1 MSARGS
7 IVLIVLC
14 VATIV
19 GIFWALFKV
28 RPRIPL

>member
-1 MSARGS
+1 MSDTGA

-19 GIFWALFKV
+19 GVFWVLYRT
-28 RPRIPL
+28 RPREPR